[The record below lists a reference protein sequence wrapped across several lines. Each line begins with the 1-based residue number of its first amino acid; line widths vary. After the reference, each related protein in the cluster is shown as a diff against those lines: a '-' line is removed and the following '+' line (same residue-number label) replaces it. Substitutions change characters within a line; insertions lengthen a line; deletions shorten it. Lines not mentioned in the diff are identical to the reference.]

1 MIKLDEVNN
10 LRPKDVKDLYL
21 RYSNSGLYKVFS
33 VLGLTELEPISAE
46 GIYIFCKNDIKIFDF
61 TAGNCVLNLGH
72 NHPRILNAR
81 KIFNSKKNMEVWK
94 FFPSPYL
101 AALSKNLA
109 SILPEKLNNSF
120 FCNSGAEANEGALK
134 IAQKYQGK
142 KKNKIVYTDIGF
154 HGRTHATLSVS
165 GGDVTR
171 EYFNKLENCLMCKYN
186 DASDFERIV
195 ENRKNQGED
204 ICAIIIESMVASKIE
219 IPTSGYLKK
228 IREICDK
235 NNILMI
241 ADEVWTGFGRTGKM
255 FAFEY
260 DDIVPDIVTV
270 SKSLGGG
277 KASIAAYIVKDKI
290 FKKAYGS
297 LKDYNVHSTTY
308 NGLGEE
314 CFTAIES
321 LNIFSDGKIV
331 QNSFIMGEHLK
342 KGLLCLKEKYPKMIN
357 EVRGLGLAVGVK
369 LNAPGAFAFK
379 LLSKFNNEFKEKVGD
394 GIFSAI
400 IINQLLKK
408 YNILVSVHPHVPS
421 QIALTPPLIIKKD
434 EIDYFLDSFDSLL
447 SKGWTK
453 IISDFAISKV
463 F

>member
-1 MIKLDEVNN
+1 MITLDEVNN
-10 LRPKDVKDLYL
+10 LKPEDIKELYL
-21 RYSNSGLYKVFS
+21 KYSNSGLYKVFNI
-33 VLGLTELEPISAE
+33 LGLAGLEPVSAE
-46 GIYIFCKNDIKIFDF
+46 GIYIYCKNDKKIYDF

-72 NHPRILNAR
+72 NHPRILKAR
-81 KIFNSKKNMEVWK
+81 NLFNSKKYMEVWK

-101 AALSKNLA
+101 GALSKNLA
-109 SILPEKLNNSF
+109 SILPDEINNSF

-134 IAQKYQGK
+134 IAQKFQGK

-165 GGDVTR
+165 GGDATR
-171 EYFNKLENCLMCKYN
+171 EYFNKLEGCLVCKYD
-186 DASDFERIV
+186 DADDFERVV
-195 ENRKNQGED
+195 ESRKNQGED
-204 ICAIIIESMVASKIE
+204 ICAIILESMVASKVE
-219 IPTSGYLKK
+219 VPSKGYLKK

-241 ADEVWTGFGRTGKM
+241 IDEVWTGFGRTGKM
-255 FAFEY
+255 FAFQY
-260 DDIVPDIVTV
+260 DDVVPDIITT

-277 KASIAAYIVKDKI
+277 KASIAAYIVKDEI

-297 LKDYNVHSTTY
+297 LKDYNIHSTTY

-331 QNSFIMGEHLK
+331 QNSFDMGMHLK
-342 KGLLCLKEKYPKMIN
+342 HGLINLQQKYPKMIE

-369 LNAPGAFAFK
+369 LKVPGEFAFK
-379 LLSKFNNEFKEKVGD
+379 LLSKINNEFKEKVGD

-400 IINQLLKK
+400 IINQLLTR

-434 EIDYFLDSFDSLL
+434 EIDYFLNSLDNLL

-453 IISDFAISKV
+453 IISNFALSKV

>member
-1 MIKLDEVNN
+1 MITIDEVNN
-10 LRPKDVKDLYL
+10 LGPNEIKELYL
-21 RYSNSGLYKVFS
+21 KYSNSGLYKVFNI
-33 VLGLTELEPISAE
+33 LGLAELEPISAE
-46 GIYIFCKNDIKIFDF
+46 GIYINCKNDKKIYDF

-81 KIFNSKKNMEVWK
+81 KVFNTKKIMEVWK

-109 SILPEKLNNSF
+109 SLLPEKLNNSF

-134 IAQKYQGK
+134 IAQKFQGK
-142 KKNKIVYTDIGF
+142 KKNKIVFTDIGF
-154 HGRTHATLSVS
+154 HGRTHATLSLS

-171 EYFNKLENCLMCKYN
+171 EYFNKLEGCLMCKYN
-186 DASDFERIV
+186 DVSDVERVV
-195 ENRKNQGED
+195 ESRRDQGGD
-204 ICAIIIESMVASKIE
+204 ICAIILESMVASRIE
-219 IPTSGYLKK
+219 IPSKGYLKK

-235 NNILMI
+235 NDILMI
-241 ADEVWTGFGRTGKM
+241 IDEVWTGFGRTGKM
-255 FAFEY
+255 FAFQY
-260 DDIVPDIVTV
+260 DDIIPDILTV

-277 KASIAAYIVKDKI
+277 KASIAAYIAKDEI

-297 LKDYNVHSTTY
+297 LKDYNIHSTTY

-331 QNSFIMGEHLK
+331 QNSYDMGEHLK
-342 KGLLCLKEKYPKMIN
+342 SGLLELQKKHPKMIN

-369 LNAPGAFAFK
+369 LNAPGNFAFK
-379 LLSKFNNEFKEKVGD
+379 LLSKLNNEFKEKVGD

-400 IINQLLKK
+400 IINQLLTK
-408 YNILVSVHPHVPS
+408 YNILVSVHPQAPS

-434 EIDYFLDSFDSLL
+434 EINYFLNSFDNLL

-453 IISDFAISKV
+453 IISSFALSK
-463 F
+463 FF

>member
-1 MIKLDEVNN
+1 MITLEEVNN
-10 LRPKDVKDLYL
+10 LGKKDIKEFYL
-21 RYSNSGLYKVFS
+21 KYSNSGLYKVFNI
-33 VLGLTELEPISAE
+33 LGISDLEPITAE
-46 GIYIFCKNDIKIFDF
+46 GIYIYCKDNKKIYDF

-81 KIFNSKKNMEVWK
+81 KLFNSKKNMEVWK

-134 IAQKYQGK
+134 IAQKFQGK
-142 KKNKIVYTDIGF
+142 KKNKIVFTDIGF
-154 HGRTHATLSVS
+154 HGRTHAMLSVS

-171 EYFNKLENCLMCKYN
+171 EYFNKLEGCLMCKYG
-186 DASDFERIV
+186 DPEDFERVV
-195 ENRKNQGED
+195 EERKNHGDD
-204 ICAIIIESMVASKIE
+204 ICAIILESMVASKIE
-219 IPTSGYLKK
+219 VPPKGYLKK

-241 ADEVWTGFGRTGKM
+241 VDEVWTGFGRTGKM
-255 FAFEY
+255 FTFQY
-260 DDIVPDIVTV
+260 DDIIPDILTV

-277 KASIAAYIVKDKI
+277 KASIAAYIAKDEI

-297 LKDYNVHSTTY
+297 LKDYNIHSTTY

-331 QNSFIMGEHLK
+331 KNSFDMGHHLK
-342 KGLLCLKEKYPKMIN
+342 HGLLQLQNKYPKMIN
-357 EVRGLGLAVGVK
+357 EVRGLGLAVGIK
-369 LNAPGAFAFK
+369 LNVPGDFAFK

-400 IINQLLKK
+400 VINQLLVK
-408 YNILVSVHPHVPS
+408 YNILTTVHPHVPS
-421 QIALTPPLIIKKD
+421 QLALTPPLIIKKD
-434 EIDYFLDSFDSLL
+434 EIDYFLNSFDNLL
-447 SKGWTK
+447 SKGWAK